1 MSENGNPHSIGK
13 VLVGEDEYQ
22 APPRDE
28 DTLND
33 EPGDGDIL
41 SRLEDGAAQ
50 RPVDINL
57 LEAQQQPGIAAPIPV
72 APSDK
77 KNVVVSGPDEM
88 TQPGRPKARPP
99 GEAM

>member
-28 DTLND
+28 DTFD
-33 EPGDGDIL
+33 EEPGDGDIL
-41 SRLEDGAAQ
+41 EHLDDGAAEK
-50 RPVDINL
+50 PMDINL

-77 KNVVVSGPDEM
+77 KNLAVSGPDEM
-88 TQPGRPKARPP
+88 TQPGCPKAPP
-99 GEAM
+99 P